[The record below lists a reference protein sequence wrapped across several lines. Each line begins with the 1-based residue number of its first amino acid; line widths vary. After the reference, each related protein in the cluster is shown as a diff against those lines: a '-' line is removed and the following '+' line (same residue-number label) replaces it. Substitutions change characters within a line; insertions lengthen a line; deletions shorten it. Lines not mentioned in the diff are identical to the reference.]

1 MHRTMHKYIDTFTDT
16 LRLLFFGFLLL
27 FCRPVLADEPHI
39 ALSEYFIE
47 TWSTK
52 DGLPHNSINDI
63 AQTREG
69 YLWFGTWEGFARYNG
84 KTFQIFERGGESGM
98 PDSGTL
104 AFVAGPDGSLL
115 VAGARGGLSSWK
127 EGVWTPYAP
136 APTMIGSAMRD
147 SKGNLWVTMP
157 GKGLLMRP
165 ANETRATR
173 DVHII
178 DNVTANKSVED
189 ANGIIWAATDNGL
202 YQVIDNKATLVS
214 PGSGLPQVRAFSLL
228 VTNDNTLLVGTEG
241 GVWKRVGEDFQ
252 PLHPALTNEVV
263 STMMQDK
270 RGDIWFGTI
279 NHGIFRLSPE
289 GLEHLNI
296 DNGIVHNR
304 VQSILEDREQS
315 IWIGTNSGLI
325 RLRRAPFITI
335 STRQGLNGDYVRTVM
350 THSDGSILVGTSTGL
365 NRIRD
370 GHVEQINWDQHT
382 QPSVLSLGE
391 ATDGSVWVG
400 TYTDGLLHWKNGQLT
415 PVLQQSN
422 GLPGNEVRAILTD
435 HQQNLWIGTASGLS
449 VLRPNRALHTYS
461 ADDGLPASFIMALQ
475 EDEQH
480 RIWVGTGVGVSVF
493 HNGKFEHIDI
503 SAMENAEYAFGFYS
517 EPGYM
522 WMTTD
527 RGLLRYR
534 SSDGAIG
541 MVGRKNGLPIDKLFQ
556 VIPDNMGYLWL
567 SSNRGMIRIS
577 KAEAVEVIEGRKQQ
591 IAVTTFGESDGMISA
606 QANGGSM
613 PAATRAGDGGIWV
626 ATARGAVM
634 VHPERLGEF
643 SKTRLAAVV
652 ESVESNTTPLNKD
665 YTFPAGTT
673 RIRINYSGLGYVL
686 PERIRYRTRLEGFD
700 PQWIDRENN
709 TSAEYTNLPPGNYR
723 FNVSASYPNG
733 EWNGANTV
741 INLRINPFFW
751 QRPLFQALLVLLI
764 LLALFAIFRWRLRQA
779 RRNEERL
786 RTLVA
791 AKTLAL
797 QEQAEEFER
806 QAKEDQLTRL
816 ANRRV
821 FDKQLMLGFDD
832 ARAHDYPLT
841 LAIFDIDHFKQINDR
856 WSHVVGD
863 KVLQSI
869 GDLLRN
875 TQQDARLS
883 ARWGGEEFTLLFPHM
898 PIAQAAAICESLRV
912 TLSQTDYRHIADG
925 LQVTASFGLAESS
938 SANDSNALIK
948 QADHALY
955 IAKQTGRNKVVCW
968 SGEEDIAPGH
978 FQI

>member
-1 MHRTMHKYIDTFTDT
+1 
-16 LRLLFFGFLLL
+16 
-27 FCRPVLADEPHI
+27 
-39 ALSEYFIE
+39 
-47 TWSTK
+47 
-52 DGLPHNSINDI
+52 
-63 AQTREG
+63 
-69 YLWFGTWEGFARYNG
+69 
-84 KTFQIFERGGESGM
+84 
-98 PDSGTL
+98 
-104 AFVAGPDGSLL
+104 
-115 VAGARGGLSSWK
+115 
-127 EGVWTPYAP
+127 
-136 APTMIGSAMRD
+136 
-147 SKGNLWVTMP
+147 
-157 GKGLLMRP
+157 
-165 ANETRATR
+165 
-173 DVHII
+173 
-178 DNVTANKSVED
+178 
-189 ANGIIWAATDNGL
+189 
-202 YQVIDNKATLVS
+202 
-214 PGSGLPQVRAFSLL
+214 
-228 VTNDNTLLVGTEG
+228 
-241 GVWKRVGEDFQ
+241 
-252 PLHPALTNEVV
+252 
-263 STMMQDK
+263 
-270 RGDIWFGTI
+270 
-279 NHGIFRLSPE
+279 
-289 GLEHLNI
+289 
-296 DNGIVHNR
+296 
-304 VQSILEDREQS
+304 
-315 IWIGTNSGLI
+315 LI
-325 RLRRAPFITI
+325 RLRRAPFITV

-370 GHVEQINWDQHT
+370 GRVEQINWDQHT

-449 VLRPNRALHTYS
+449 VLRPNGTLHTYS

-577 KAEAVEVIEGRKQQ
+577 KAEAVDVIEGRKRQ

-652 ESVESNTTPLNKD
+652 ESVESNTTPLDND

-733 EWNGANTV
+733 EWNGADTV

-751 QRPLFQALLVLLI
+751 QRPLFQVLLVLLF
-764 LLALFAIFRWRLRQA
+764 LLALFGLS
-779 RRNEERL
+779 
-786 RTLVA
+786 
-791 AKTLAL
+791 LAS
-797 QEQAEEFER
+797 EA
-806 QAKEDQLTRL
+806 
-816 ANRRV
+816 
-821 FDKQLMLGFDD
+821 G
-832 ARAHDYPLT
+832 
-841 LAIFDIDHFKQINDR
+841 
-856 WSHVVGD
+856 
-863 KVLQSI
+863 
-869 GDLLRN
+869 
-875 TQQDARLS
+875 
-883 ARWGGEEFTLLFPHM
+883 
-898 PIAQAAAICESLRV
+898 
-912 TLSQTDYRHIADG
+912 
-925 LQVTASFGLAESS
+925 
-938 SANDSNALIK
+938 
-948 QADHALY
+948 
-955 IAKQTGRNKVVCW
+955 
-968 SGEEDIAPGH
+968 AP
-978 FQI
+978 